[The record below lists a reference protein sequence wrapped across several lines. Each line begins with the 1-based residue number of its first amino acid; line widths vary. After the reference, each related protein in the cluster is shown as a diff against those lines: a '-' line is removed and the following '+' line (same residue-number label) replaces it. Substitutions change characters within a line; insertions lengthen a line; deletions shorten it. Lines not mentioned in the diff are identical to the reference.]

1 MSLVIWKKLI
11 KLFFSVNSYKM
22 VNVKFIWLMPII
34 SVLFV
39 NGHTTQRPSQVAD
52 DGNPFLDMASAFLQ
66 ETLANQNSGGG
77 GGMGGIASIIGSLMQ
92 PDGAKSGGAGGIGA
106 IASIIGNLMQP
117 DGETGKSNGGGGQI
131 LAGIGSVIASMTQG
145 NNEGGAGFDPSMIGN
160 IIEMFTAN
168 SDNSNSRQKRSNG
181 NGAGLETILSL
192 ASTFLGSSNNNNDG
206 RKAKSQDDGLM
217 SLLPMV
223 VQAISSFSGAEGQKT
238 QQRHKEHAFVLPPFL
253 ENIHVMWDHFSN
265 SELAEVLWKKSGIN
279 AIFKGFTGRDGKLDY
294 DKLFDSLENQ
304 SFRRRWIK
312 SATLYLADWANYI
325 ANPEVYKR

>member
-1 MSLVIWKKLI
+1 
-11 KLFFSVNSYKM
+11 M
-22 VNVKFIWLMPII
+22 VNVKFIWLMPIMA
-34 SVLFV
+34 VLFV
-39 NGHTTQRPSQVAD
+39 NAHTTQRPSQVAD

-66 ETLANQNSGGG
+66 ETLANQNNGGG

-117 DGETGKSNGGGGQI
+117 DSETGKSNGGGGQI
-131 LAGIGSVIASMTQG
+131 LAGIGSVIASMNQG
-145 NNEGGAGFDPSMIGN
+145 NNEGGNGFDPSMIGN
-160 IIEMFTAN
+160 IIEMFTN
-168 SDNSNSRQKRSNG
+168 TDSNSNSRQKRSNG
-181 NGAGLETILSL
+181 NGSGLETILSL
-192 ASTFLGSSNNNNDG
+192 ASTFLSSNNNNNNEG
-206 RKAKSQDDGLM
+206 RKTKSQDDGLM

-279 AIFKGFTGRDGKLDY
+279 AIFKVIFFKYNICNISHNIFYYLRVLLVET
-294 DKLFDSLENQ
+294 EN
-304 SFRRRWIK
+304 
-312 SATLYLADWANYI
+312 
-325 ANPEVYKR
+325 